1 MARNKG
7 PRKVQQCGVAG
18 SSFLD
23 DHAFRK
29 PLARTFVATTA
40 QTFVRRRAN
49 ARPASTNTPRHEHH
63 LTECQQNRSTSRAA
77 RAAEP
82 QAVRRTGHDSIVGN
96 HLFDGIS
103 A

>member
-7 PRKVQQCGVAG
+7 PSKVQQCGVAG

-63 LTECQQNRSTSRAA
+63 LTECQQNRVNIPGLRLPLTRNPSDR
-77 RAAEP
+77 
-82 QAVRRTGHDSIVGN
+82 VLGG
-96 HLFDGIS
+96 
-103 A
+103 